1 MNDSEKQIRS
11 IVERIENIESEIKD
25 RNADKA
31 EIYKEAKAEGW
42 DVKVLKSV
50 VARRRDPAA
59 TAEIDAMIDLYE
71 SRLGTNHATH
81 VQAQEAA

>member
-1 MNDSEKQIRS
+1 MNHSENQLRAF
-11 IVERIENIESEIKD
+11 VDRIENIEGEIKD

-31 EIYKEAKAEGW
+31 EIYKEARAEGW
-42 DVKVLKSV
+42 DVKALKSV

-71 SRLGTNHATH
+71 SRLGTNHATR

>member
-11 IVERIENIESEIKD
+11 IVERIENIEGEIKD
-25 RNADKA
+25 RNADKT

-42 DVKVLKSV
+42 DVKALKSV

-71 SRLGTNHATH
+71 SRLGTGVPRAG
-81 VQAQEAA
+81 AREAA